1 MGGVPPRAACV
12 GGEEAAAARLGAR
25 GSGERGRDPPTRRAP
40 GGRVPGA
47 EPHRRAGTGGQ
58 RGRASVDGRGRLHVR
73 DGYDHGGTGCQRS
86 GRSVNEPPFEGVP
99 MAFSPA
105 SDDAL
110 VVVDVQRDF
119 CPGGSLAVPD
129 GDRVVPVI
137 NRLAP
142 QFSTVVTT
150 HDSHPP
156 DHSSFADQGG
166 PWPPHCVEGTPG
178 WEPHPDL
185 KLEADYQV
193 FKGRDRELDGYTG
206 WNPELADFL
215 SKRGASRVVVVG
227 LALDYCVQATALD
240 ARAAGHEVVVLTDA
254 TRAVNVKPDDGERA
268 LDALRAA
275 GVREDRA
282 EG

>member
-1 MGGVPPRAACV
+1 
-12 GGEEAAAARLGAR
+12 
-25 GSGERGRDPPTRRAP
+25 
-40 GGRVPGA
+40 
-47 EPHRRAGTGGQ
+47 
-58 RGRASVDGRGRLHVR
+58 
-73 DGYDHGGTGCQRS
+73 
-86 GRSVNEPPFEGVP
+86 

-119 CPGGSLAVPD
+119 CPGGSLAVPE
-129 GDRVVPVI
+129 GDQVVPVI

-142 QFSTVVTT
+142 AFQTVVTT

-156 DHSSFADQGG
+156 DHSSFTQHGG
-166 PWPPHCVEGTPG
+166 PWPEHCVEGTPG
-178 WEPHPDL
+178 WENHPDL
-185 KLEADYQV
+185 DIDPHHQV

-215 SKRGASRVVVVG
+215 AKRGSSRVVVVG

-240 ARAAGHEVVVLTDA
+240 ARAAGYEVVVLTDA

>member
-1 MGGVPPRAACV
+1 
-12 GGEEAAAARLGAR
+12 
-25 GSGERGRDPPTRRAP
+25 
-40 GGRVPGA
+40 
-47 EPHRRAGTGGQ
+47 
-58 RGRASVDGRGRLHVR
+58 
-73 DGYDHGGTGCQRS
+73 
-86 GRSVNEPPFEGVP
+86 
-99 MAFSPA
+99 MAFSPD

-119 CPGGSLAVPD
+119 CPGGSLAVPE
-129 GDRVVPVI
+129 GDQVVPVI

-142 QFSTVVTT
+142 GFQTVVTT

-156 DHSSFADQGG
+156 DHSSFAQHGG
-166 PWPPHCVEGTPG
+166 PWPEHCVEGTPG
-178 WEPHPDL
+178 WENHPELDIDPHH
-185 KLEADYQV
+185 QV
-193 FKGRDRELDGYTG
+193 FKGRERELDGYTG
-206 WNPELADFL
+206 WTPDLAEFL
-215 SKRGASRVVVVG
+215 ANRGVRRVVVVG

-282 EG
+282 ES